1 MKNSAPIDQLS
12 LPIPDDAVDMSQ
24 KSQFEGS
31 WTKQIF
37 LRLQHVKVFTHEC
50 VCWISQFLFLVW
62 ALRSEIKCKLD
73 QLESDLFAID
83 DMRVF
88 KITL

>member
-50 VCWISQFLFLVW
+50 VC
-62 ALRSEIKCKLD
+62 
-73 QLESDLFAID
+73 
-83 DMRVF
+83 
-88 KITL
+88 